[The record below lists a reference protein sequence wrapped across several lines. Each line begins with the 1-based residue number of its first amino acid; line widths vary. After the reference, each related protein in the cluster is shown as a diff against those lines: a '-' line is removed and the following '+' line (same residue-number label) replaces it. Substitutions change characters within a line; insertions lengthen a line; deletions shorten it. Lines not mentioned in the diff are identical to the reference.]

1 MAYAECVT
9 SSPRVP
15 ISVAEYLS
23 GELRSNIK
31 HEYLG
36 GVVYAMAGGRN
47 AHNLVASNF
56 LGALHGRLRGGPC
69 RAYNSDTKIRVQLPT
84 ELRFYY
90 PDGSVICRPNPQ
102 ADAFQDQPAVVAEVL
117 SHKTRRI
124 DEGEKKQ
131 AYLSLPSLSAYL
143 LIEQELASVT
153 VYRRSDTGFQREV
166 YSGLDAVVEL
176 PEIGTELPLAEL
188 YDGVDLVPEPNDEP

>member
-1 MAYAECVT
+1 
-9 SSPRVP
+9 PRIRV
-15 ISVAEYLS
+15 SAAEYLA
-23 GELRSNIK
+23 GELSSAVK

-47 AHNLVASNF
+47 AHNLIASNF
-56 LGALHGRLRGGPC
+56 VGVLHGRLQGGPC

-90 PDGSVICRPNPQ
+90 PDASVICRPNPQ
-102 ADAFQDQPAVVAEVL
+102 TDTFQDQPAVVAEVV
-117 SHKTRRI
+117 SSKTRRI

-131 AYLSLPSLSAYL
+131 AYLTLPSLSAYL

-153 VYRRSDTGFQREV
+153 VYRRSEAGFQREV
-166 YSGLDAVVEL
+166 YSGLDATIPL
-176 PEIGTELPLAEL
+176 PEIGTALALADL
-188 YDGVDLVPEPNDEP
+188 YDGVEWIPEPDDDL